1 MGRTMSTQQPAT
13 PQQLGIFGAA
23 AGAVGL
29 YLMLVGLGLLPV
41 PGGPRNLHG
50 PLWLVLLIGLVFVL
64 AGIAMLIQLV
74 GQANAGEL
82 PADAPLWPRVLQ
94 YLTGLLMFGSF
105 TMIGSGIAIG
115 GDPHSF
121 SGNLLV
127 FDGATNATIAR
138 IAFGIGAIIIW
149 LATIGF
155 AVAGARKLL
164 RRGKA

>member
-1 MGRTMSTQQPAT
+1 MMSAQQPAT
-13 PQQLGIFGAA
+13 PRQLGFFGAT

-29 YLMLVGLGLLPV
+29 YFMLVGLGLLPV

-50 PLWLVLLIGLVFVL
+50 PLWLVLVIGLVLVL
-64 AGIAMLIQLV
+64 AGLAMLVQLV
-74 GQANAGEL
+74 GPANAGGEL
-82 PADAPLWPRVLQ
+82 PADAPLWLRVLQ
-94 YLTGLLMFGSF
+94 YLTGVLIFGSF
-105 TMIGSGIAIG
+105 AMLGSWIAIG

-164 RRGKA
+164 RRGKT